1 MNLKQLKILIN
12 SYTLKLNK
20 SKIYVISKN
29 KDN

>member
-12 SYTLKLNK
+12 SYTFKLNK